1 MSSKDL
7 SFISAN
13 SDSEKLRSMYLKSQ
27 EEKKKLEAEK
37 HVLSN
42 QIQDNY
48 RLNTILKHSLDNLYA
63 QSLKL
68 AE

>member
-27 EEKKKLEAEK
+27 EEKKQLEAEK